1 MWAINP
7 LGDWLWWLSGS
18 LLLDCSGVLVKRLSG
33 ESPKY
38 SLSFVLSEFQQ
49 DWPLFLWDL
58 PLVPYKVVASHV
70 VSYNHNCAFVILYEL
85 YSLITTAL
93 NIMAKKR
100 VRIPS
105 CICNCSA
112 TIRESL
118 CFPRCLLC
126 NCMQITVNNIVGLVQ
141 WCSTKVARHF
151 SANIET
157 TVLGNHIK
165 HIAIVADVIL
175 SKVLTNTTKTQP
187 MFMLWPL
194 LRMHHQEPW
203 AGEIV

>member
-1 MWAINP
+1 MAPCSLIAQECLSRGCQENHQSIAWALFSVNFSKIGLCSSEIYP
-7 LGDWLWWLSGS
+7 LFPTKWWLPMWS
-18 LLLDCSGVLVKRLSG
+18 LIITIVRLLFCMSSTH
-33 ESPKY
+33 S
-38 SLSFVLSEFQQ
+38 
-49 DWPLFLWDL
+49 L
-58 PLVPYKVVASHV
+58 PLHLTSWQ
-70 VSYNHNCAFVILYEL
+70 
-85 YSLITTAL
+85 
-93 NIMAKKR
+93 KKR